1 MPRYM
6 TGRYKNYKRMKL
18 EDYLQKHY
26 TKKTADAY
34 YREIEA
40 YLLYCPNAD
49 TAVHKDIVAHIGVLR
64 NRYNNAK
71 TLNRILCA
79 IKCYYHFLAYTGKR
93 TDNPS
98 KSIRLRDKTSR
109 DIQLQD
115 LFTEK
120 ELEALLDRKE
130 RYGLLKARNSVL
142 TGLLIYQGLL
152 PTELETLTTSDINLT
167 QGTVYVKAG
176 AKTKS
181 RELSL
186 KSSQIMILHEY
197 IQKARPQLLKNRS
210 EDFLLVGIR
219 GEQVTSEDITKH
231 IRRSFKGLYAPR
243 KVNCQTIRQSVITN
257 LLKAGN
263 DLRIVQV
270 FAGHKSPGT
279 TEKYKQT
286 STESLKT
293 AIQQYHPMR

>member
-1 MPRYM
+1 M
-6 TGRYKNYKRMKL
+6 TL
-18 EDYLQKHY
+18 EDYLQTHY
-26 TKKTADAY
+26 TKKTSDAY
-34 YREIEA
+34 LREIEA

-49 TAVHKDIVAHIGVLR
+49 TAVHKDIVAHIGTLR
-64 NRYNNAK
+64 KRYRNPK
-71 TLNRILCA
+71 TLTRILCA
-79 IKCYYHFLAYTGKR
+79 IKCYYHFLVYTGKR
-93 TDNPS
+93 TDNPG

-152 PTELETLTTSDINLT
+152 PTELETLTISDINLN
-167 QGTVYVKAG
+167 QGTVYIKAG
-176 AKTKS
+176 AKTNS
-181 RELSL
+181 RTLSL

-197 IQKARPQLLKNRS
+197 IQKARPEMLKKRS

-219 GEQVTSEDITKH
+219 GEQVIGEDITKH
-231 IRRSFKGLYAPR
+231 IRRSFKGLYAPK

-270 FAGHKSPGT
+270 FAGHRNPGT
-279 TEKYKQT
+279 TERYKQT